1 MSEMDQIQS
10 QRSASGSVLV
20 LGNYRPVLSLA
31 RELVPLGYRIIV
43 ARGFGEGA
51 CEYSRFVD
59 GHWDHPP
66 LTDVDAFIG
75 ALTRFLESR
84 PDIQVVYPVFEDYVR
99 FFAENEDRLPDGPV
113 YATPGRETVL
123 TTLDK
128 MAMAQL
134 ARSLEV
140 PTAAYKIVESYRE
153 LLTAVE
159 TIGFPVVVRPQES
172 GEGVGGKKALICR
185 DAEDLSHNLPNW
197 PLMHP
202 TLMVQRYVEGPRYN
216 HYFAAR
222 NGEVFRILE
231 TQIDETEELDGTGYA
246 VAGKTTSLS
255 ADLLA
260 HTERLSAALDYT
272 GVGLVQYMVNRNT
285 GEVTFVELNPRI
297 VGSHVIAE
305 EMGLELSRLAI
316 DLVKYPTRVERK
328 HVGSSGM
335 RYAWTYGAIRG
346 VRSALAK
353 GELGRLEGFQALI
366 RVLVKAIDTPVHMS
380 YRWDDPL
387 PTLMLFVEQV
397 QPLHRLL
404 AQIPAR
410 KAISVPV

>member
-1 MSEMDQIQS
+1 MTETSQKQS
-10 QRSASGSVLV
+10 QRPAPGSVLV

-31 RELVPLGYRIIV
+31 RELVPQGYRIIV

-66 LTDVDAFIG
+66 LTDVDAFID
-75 ALTRFLESR
+75 ALTRFLKSR
-84 PDIQVVYPVFEDYVR
+84 PDIEVVYPVFEDYVR
-99 FFAENEDRLPDGPV
+99 FIAEYEDRLPKGLV
-113 YATPGRETVL
+113 YATPNRETVRMS
-123 TTLDK
+123 LDK

-134 ARSLEV
+134 AKSSAI
-140 PTAAYKIVESYRE
+140 PTAAYEIVDSYGD
-153 LLTAVE
+153 LISAVDK
-159 TIGFPVVVRPQES
+159 IGFPIVVRPQES

-185 DAEDLSHNLPNW
+185 GAEDLSRNLPHW
-197 PLMHP
+197 PGMHR

-222 NGEVFRILE
+222 GGEVFRILE
-231 TQIDETEELDGTGYA
+231 TRIDETEELDGTGYA
-246 VAGKTTSLS
+246 VAGKTTSVS

-260 HTERLSAALDYT
+260 HTEGLIAALDYT
-272 GVGLVQYMVNRNT
+272 GVGLVQYMVNRDT

-316 DLVKYPTRVERK
+316 DLVRHPTRVEPK

-346 VRSALAK
+346 VRSAMAK
-353 GELGRLEGFQALI
+353 GELGRLEAFQALI
-366 RVLVKAIDTPVHMS
+366 RVLGKAIDTPVHMS

-387 PTLMLFVEQV
+387 PTLMLFVEQI
-397 QPLHRLL
+397 QPLRRLL
-404 AQIPAR
+404 ALIPDR
-410 KAISVPV
+410 KAVSVPV